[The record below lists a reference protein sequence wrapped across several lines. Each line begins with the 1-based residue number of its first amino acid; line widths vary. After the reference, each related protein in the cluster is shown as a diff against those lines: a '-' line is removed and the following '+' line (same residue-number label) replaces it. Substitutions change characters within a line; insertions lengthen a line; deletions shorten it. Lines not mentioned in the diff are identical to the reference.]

1 MLLQG
6 QPTVVS
12 CRVTNS
18 GYVLMATPQQSST
31 ELVLLVD
38 ASLATALLSDQ
49 CDVDVG
55 TDLI

>member
-1 MLLQG
+1 
-6 QPTVVS
+6 
-12 CRVTNS
+12 
-18 GYVLMATPQQSST
+18 MATPQQSST

-49 CDVDVG
+49 CDVVVG